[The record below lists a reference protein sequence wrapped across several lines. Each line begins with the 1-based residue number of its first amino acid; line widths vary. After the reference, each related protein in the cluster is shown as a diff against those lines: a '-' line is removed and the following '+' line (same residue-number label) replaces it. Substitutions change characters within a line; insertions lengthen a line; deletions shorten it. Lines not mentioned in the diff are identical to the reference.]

1 VQIQLD
7 SSFGIHDADVLLTFR
22 NGNSLVGSVI
32 ASFFLFQLSIVT
44 LIDVEDSIGS

>member
-1 VQIQLD
+1 VQIQLG